1 MEERKRNLSD
11 IVQDFLALLNVM
23 DETDGTESD
32 LHGELDAIE
41 AELSAKVQ
49 AAINVVITLEATAT
63 AERERAARVVAHSR
77 ALEAHA
83 TRLRGW
89 VESCLL
95 AADIREMKAGDYT
108 VKLAKR
114 PASVVLDEPTFLA
127 WAAAERPELLRFR
140 DPEPDK
146 KAIGAALKEGE
157 VLPGAG
163 LLTDGVSLRWR

>member
-1 MEERKRNLSD
+1 MERRRTLAD
-11 IVQDFLALLNVM
+11 IVQDFLSLLNVM
-23 DETDGTESD
+23 EDADGVESD
-32 LHGELDAIE
+32 LHGELDAVE
-41 AELSAKVQ
+41 AELAEKVR

-63 AERERAARVVAHSR
+63 AERERATRVVTHAR

-83 TRLRGW
+83 TRLRAW

-95 AADIREMKAGDYT
+95 AANIREMEAGDYR

-146 KAIGAALKEGE
+146 KQIAVALKDGE